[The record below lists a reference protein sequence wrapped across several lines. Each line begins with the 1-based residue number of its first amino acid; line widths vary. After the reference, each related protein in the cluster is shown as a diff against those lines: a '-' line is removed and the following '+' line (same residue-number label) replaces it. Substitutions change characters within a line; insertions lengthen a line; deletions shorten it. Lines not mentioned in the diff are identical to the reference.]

1 MFILFD
7 YKLKQRLLN
16 YNIFLNMSK
25 QTAPMATL
33 KRARTEAN
41 PKSVETP
48 VKKTVIKLPPPPEPL
63 TLEVKTPPDSPQP
76 IEDDNLTQYD
86 DDKNDEQLDSLE
98 EGEIEEPA
106 KKKRTCVNICIVEE
120 LLSVL
125 NRTISSLELQTKQ
138 VPLSKNTLVPV
149 LSSLNT
155 HKKIW
160 SDILKTN
167 ERSRRRRIRRI
178 EKEKTSDDTV
188 LTEVDCELKH
198 KHCKKKI
205 NKD

>member
-1 MFILFD
+1 
-7 YKLKQRLLN
+7 
-16 YNIFLNMSK
+16 MSSNK
-25 QTAPMATL
+25 NLATAIPVTPGL
-33 KRARTEAN
+33 KRARVTVSLVD
-41 PKSVETP
+41 KSVITP
-48 VKKTVIKLPPPPEPL
+48 SKSKVSAEPL
-63 TLEVKTPPDSPQP
+63 TMEVKTPPTSPVLKGKEKDIHEDLNP
-76 IEDDNLTQYD
+76 ESEEYEDDVCLED
-86 DDKNDEQLDSLE
+86 GELDEFIDQDE
-98 EGEIEEPA
+98 NEPV

-125 NRTISSLELQTKQ
+125 NRTVSSLELQIKQ
-138 VPLSKNTLVPV
+138 SPNSKNTLAPV

-178 EKEKTSDDTV
+178 EKEKTNDDTV
-188 LTEVDCELKH
+188 LSEVGCPYKH
-198 KHCKKKI
+198 KHCKII